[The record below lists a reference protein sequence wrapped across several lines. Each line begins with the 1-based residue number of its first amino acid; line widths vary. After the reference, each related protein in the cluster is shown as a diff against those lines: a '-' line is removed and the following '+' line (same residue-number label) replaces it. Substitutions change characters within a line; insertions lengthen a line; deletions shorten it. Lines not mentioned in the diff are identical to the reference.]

1 MKPQDQITNIS
12 RALDLIDQA
21 QELLENAG
29 IIAES
34 SRLDIVVEELEHE
47 ADYIAA
53 TEFAECE
60 PRQTVGINRNF

>member
-29 IIAES
+29 IVAES
-34 SRLDIVVEELEHE
+34 SRLDIIAEELEHE
-47 ADYIAA
+47 AEYIAA
-53 TEFAECE
+53 TEFADVE
-60 PRQTVGINRNF
+60 PRRTIGINHNF